1 MTIDLLF
8 RGATILD
15 GTGAPA
21 RRGDIAVAGDRI
33 VEPDRDQVGAV
44 TRVIDAGGLV
54 VAPGFIDLHSHA
66 DCTLPAYP
74 GAINSITQGVTTEVS
89 GNCGYV
95 PAPVS
100 PVQEHAE
107 ELRRQVRPIGPDL
120 DWSWT
125 TFASFLD
132 RLDAARPAHNVAPLA
147 GFGALRVG
155 AMGMADRPATPA
167 EVETMRAGLREALD
181 AGVWGMSTGLVY
193 PPGCY
198 AATEE
203 VVAVGAPLRDAGA
216 MYFSHI
222 RNEADELGE
231 AVDEAIAIGRAIGVP
246 VEISHLKSA
255 GTRNHGTIGRALERI
270 DAARAAGERVTHD
283 VYPYTAGSTMLTQV
297 LPPWVQADGTDG
309 CIDRLRQDEV
319 RARLRH
325 EIAHGLPG
333 FANYSN
339 ANGGWQAVKIASVVD
354 PSLRW
359 AEGRTVA
366 ALGAERDR
374 DPLEL
379 AMDLLVADR
388 LGTVMIVFMMDEAD
402 MREALA
408 HPAAAVGSDLLLV
421 TSDDARVHPRT
432 YGTFARIL
440 GMAARGEGPIDL
452 PTAVH
457 KMSGHPASIIGLRDR
472 GRIAP
477 GLVAD
482 LVAFDPSRV
491 RDRAT
496 YAEPTLLAE
505 GVETVVLGGRVAV
518 DAGRVVARD
527 AGRVLRRG
535 R

>member
-1 MTIDLLF
+1 MIDLLF

-15 GTGAPA
+15 GTGADA
-21 RRGDIAVAGDRI
+21 RRGDVAVAGDRI
-33 VEPDRDQVGAV
+33 VEPDRDQVGSA
-44 TRVIDAGGLV
+44 THVIDADGLV

-74 GAINSITQGVTTEVS
+74 GAINSITQGVTTEVT

-100 PVQEHAE
+100 PIPEHAE

-120 DWSWT
+120 DWSWS
-125 TFASFLD
+125 TFASYLD
-132 RLDAARPAHNVAPLA
+132 RLDEAHPAHNVAPLA

-155 AMGMADRPATPA
+155 AMGMADRPATAA
-167 EVETMRAGLREALD
+167 EVETMRANLREALD
-181 AGVWGMSTGLVY
+181 AGAWGMSTGLVY

-198 AATEE
+198 SETDEI
-203 VVAVGAPLRDAGA
+203 VAVGAPLRDAHGL
-216 MYFSHI
+216 YFSHI
-222 RNEADELGE
+222 RNEADDLGE

-246 VEISHLKSA
+246 VQVSHLKSA
-255 GTRNHGTIGRALERI
+255 GMQNHGKIGRALERI
-270 DAARAAGERVTHD
+270 DAARAAGERVHHD

-297 LPPWVQADGTDG
+297 LPPWIQADGTDG
-309 CIDRLRQDEV
+309 CIERLRQDEV

-325 EIAHGLPG
+325 EITHGLPG
-333 FANYSN
+333 FANYSV
-339 ANGGWQAVKIASVVD
+339 AGGGWHSILIASVVD

-359 AEGRTVA
+359 AEGRTIAELAV
-366 ALGAERDR
+366 ERDE

-379 AMDLLVADR
+379 AMDLLIADR
-388 LGTVMIVFMMDEAD
+388 LGTVMIVFMMAEED

-421 TSDDARVHPRT
+421 TSDTARVHPRT

-440 GMAARGEGPIDL
+440 GMAARDEGPIDL
-452 PTAVH
+452 ATAVH
-457 KMSGHPASIIGLRDR
+457 KMSGHAAGILGMRDR
-472 GRIAP
+472 GRIAN

-496 YAEPTLLAE
+496 YAEPTLTAE

-527 AGRVLRRG
+527 AGRVLRRP